1 MAYRETN
8 DRRTGVPQRIKN
20 ARILLEDGTE
30 FEGYA
35 FGHEKSA
42 AGELT
47 VFTGQPDPVRLLTD
61 PAVRGTIVLLP
72 QPLTGST
79 GVAPNET
86 DEHNLERFQESPF
99 CQAAGLITS
108 RVLSESYHY
117 LAKKT
122 FPRWLKTQQIPGIY
136 GVDTRALVQRIKLRG
151 SMRAKILVGENRD
164 VSFSV
169 SQGHNQSSHVS
180 VKSPVSYGNGT
191 RKIVLVDCGTRNSV
205 IRSLITPETTV
216 LRVPCTHDFSSTN
229 FDGVFIAGGPGD
241 PTTCEKTGAVIRKI
255 LARDKPVFATGQ
267 GAVILALA
275 AGATPYRMARGH
287 RSTSVPC
294 INLENGRCYITAQN
308 HGYGIRDDSL
318 PSGWYPTFLNNAD
331 NSLEGFAAKKGLTSG
346 VFFNPEGNP
355 GPDDTAFLY
364 EDFLEL
370 VRTGGLNE

>member
-1 MAYRETN
+1 M
-8 DRRTGVPQRIKN
+8 PQRKKN

-72 QPLTGST
+72 QPLTGAT
-79 GVAPNET
+79 GAPPNET
-86 DEHNLERFQESPF
+86 DEFNLERFQESPN
-99 CQAAGLITS
+99 CQATGLITS
-108 RVLSESYHY
+108 QVPTEVFHY
-117 LAKKT
+117 QAKKT

-136 GVDTRALVQRIKLRG
+136 GVDTRALVQRVMMRG
-151 SMRAKILVGENRD
+151 TLRAKILVGENRD
-164 VSFSV
+164 VSFAAA
-169 SQGHNQSSHVS
+169 QGHNQSSHVS
-180 VKSPVSYGNGT
+180 VKSPVSYGTGK
-191 RKIVLVDCGTRNSV
+191 RKIILVDCGTRNSV
-205 IRSLITPETTV
+205 IRALLAPDITV
-216 LRVPCTHDFSSTN
+216 LRVPYSYDYSAGN
-229 FDGVFIAGGPGD
+229 FDGIFIAGGPGD
-241 PTTCEKTGAVIRKI
+241 PTTCEKTCAVLRKA

-275 AGATPYRMARGH
+275 AGATPYRMACGH

-318 PSGWYPTFLNNAD
+318 PVGWYPTFLNNAD
-331 NSLEGFAAKKGLTSG
+331 NSLEGFAAKKGLISG

-355 GPDDTAFLY
+355 GPDDTAFLH
-364 EDFLEL
+364 ESFVSL
-370 VRTGGLNE
+370 VRNGGLSE